1 MGFGRGSV
9 CDFCD
14 CFWVVAEKRES
25 RGGKAGEVEKRE
37 SKRGIQGQRSVF
49 HHAAIACRCWW
60 MMRAQIGGGL
70 IVRRECISSR
80 GVGVSAVNPNA
91 LFFM

>member
-1 MGFGRGSV
+1 
-9 CDFCD
+9 
-14 CFWVVAEKRES
+14 
-25 RGGKAGEVEKRE
+25 
-37 SKRGIQGQRSVF
+37 
-49 HHAAIACRCWW
+49 

-91 LFFM
+91 LFLCKSRESGDVAQTTR

>member
-1 MGFGRGSV
+1 
-9 CDFCD
+9 
-14 CFWVVAEKRES
+14 
-25 RGGKAGEVEKRE
+25 
-37 SKRGIQGQRSVF
+37 
-49 HHAAIACRCWW
+49 

-91 LFFM
+91 LFFYVSLERVVMLHRPPVKPLPATQTQLKVAFPLSLFAPCKL